1 MVIKSIGAMS
11 CAKIVGTMDAII
23 GLLIGACIS
32 LVALIGGL
40 SGFGGNSGLAGA
52 VFGVAAVIFLPI
64 FYGAMGFVVTLI
76 ATSLYN
82 VISGWVGGVELDVQ

>member
-1 MVIKSIGAMS
+1 MVIKSIGAVS

-32 LVALIGGL
+32 IVALVGGL
-40 SGFGGNSGLAGA
+40 SGIGGNSGIAGA
-52 VFGVAAVIFLPI
+52 FFGIAAVIFLPI

-82 VISGWVGGVELDVQ
+82 LISGWVGGIELDVQ